1 MLILVFAVWNV
12 PMILLYPAPFDL
24 VKHSL
29 QQLLTKLQWYIARA
43 LYCTQYCESAN
54 SHSVKWTGVNDASEK
69 NTTQK
74 TPQGCE
80 NINNSRR
87 VSGRQKKK
95 KSEGDMART
104 QEAGKQKKPKR
115 IRKQTKT
122 RQEKENPPV
131 QIPCVFWVESQVW
144 DLLPDAVSRL
154 PSDRERGREALS
166 GLTGW
171 FVA

>member
-1 MLILVFAVWNV
+1 MT
-12 PMILLYPAPFDL
+12 PQ
-24 VKHSL
+24 K
-29 QQLLTKLQWYIARA
+29 
-43 LYCTQYCESAN
+43 
-54 SHSVKWTGVNDASEK
+54 K

-87 VSGRQKKK
+87 VSGRG
-95 KSEGDMART
+95 GDMART

-131 QIPCVFWVESQVW
+131 QIPCVFWVESQV
-144 DLLPDAVSRL
+144 
-154 PSDRERGREALS
+154 
-166 GLTGW
+166 
-171 FVA
+171 

>member
-1 MLILVFAVWNV
+1 M
-12 PMILLYPAPFDL
+12 
-24 VKHSL
+24 
-29 QQLLTKLQWYIARA
+29 
-43 LYCTQYCESAN
+43 
-54 SHSVKWTGVNDASEK
+54 
-69 NTTQK
+69 
-74 TPQGCE
+74 TPQKKTQPKKPHKDVRILTIAE
-80 NINNSRR
+80 EWADVKR
-87 VSGRQKKK
+87 KKK

>member
-1 MLILVFAVWNV
+1 MT
-12 PMILLYPAPFDL
+12 PQ
-24 VKHSL
+24 K
-29 QQLLTKLQWYIARA
+29 
-43 LYCTQYCESAN
+43 
-54 SHSVKWTGVNDASEK
+54 K

-87 VSGRQKKK
+87 VSGCQKKK

-131 QIPCVFWVESQVW
+131 QIPCVFWVESQV
-144 DLLPDAVSRL
+144 
-154 PSDRERGREALS
+154 
-166 GLTGW
+166 
-171 FVA
+171 